1 LWEFRLCVSGGVVP
15 EFTNPR
21 GANAAFF
28 ASYNAEIK
36 KLSAL

>member
-1 LWEFRLCVSGGVVP
+1 VSDGVVP
-15 EFTNPR
+15 EFTDPR
-21 GANAAFF
+21 AANDAALF